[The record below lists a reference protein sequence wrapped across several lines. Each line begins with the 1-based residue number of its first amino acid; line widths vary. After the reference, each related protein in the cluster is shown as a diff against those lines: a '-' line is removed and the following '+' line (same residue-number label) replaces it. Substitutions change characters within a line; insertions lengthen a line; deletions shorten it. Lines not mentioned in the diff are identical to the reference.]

1 MAETCQKLPEFV
13 EWVKKAKKTPNL
25 TKFAEATMP
34 KGRGRKG
41 GSCPRKRKAPET
53 VETRVT
59 NPAFTQHVENSS
71 EQGDKK
77 GDEDADFSS
86 CQDLSNLLSV
96 AQTGPNSQST
106 VKLSNNSIMWPSF
119 APLRPKSPSWPYGT
133 YSPLHSSFSPSDFS
147 SQSHSLSPPAFSSQS
162 YSPFTLC
169 KITGNISKYFG
180 CCNKYA
186 KNPTPP

>member
-1 MAETCQKLPEFV
+1 MAETFQKLPEF
-13 EWVKKAKKTPNL
+13 VKKAKKTPNL

-77 GDEDADFSS
+77 GDDDADFSS
-86 CQDLSNLLSV
+86 CQDLSNLVSV
-96 AQTGPNSQST
+96 AQTGPTSQST

-119 APLRPKSPSWPYGT
+119 ATLRPKSPSWPYGT
-133 YSPLHSSFSPSDFS
+133 YSPLHSSFSPSAFPA
-147 SQSHSLSPPAFSSQS
+147 SHTAFLRQPSRVSHIHRLRCARLQA
-162 YSPFTLC
+162 
-169 KITGNISKYFG
+169 I
-180 CCNKYA
+180 
-186 KNPTPP
+186 